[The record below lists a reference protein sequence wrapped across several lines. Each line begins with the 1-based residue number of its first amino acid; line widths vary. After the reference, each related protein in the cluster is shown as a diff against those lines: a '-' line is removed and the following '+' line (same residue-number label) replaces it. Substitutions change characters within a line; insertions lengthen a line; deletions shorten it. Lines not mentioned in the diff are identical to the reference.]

1 MQRYEWTRTS
11 DLHSFRLEDT
21 HPLDAAEELPLLLIP
36 FQYTPGFMLI
46 FENFITLRGNVLSG
60 RYSPHREGQ
69 ILQNEPPEE
78 LGSCQQRP
86 RWIQWARPVRRKEWK
101 PEGEFVYLC
110 REDGLIVWLE
120 LEGIE
125 NIFSLPHN
133 IGRLGI
139 NVDTAFASIDNH
151 GLHYNLKGSLSNDDF
166 LVAMGD
172 MSEGGL
178 FRISPRAA
186 AIRQQRILNWA
197 PITDLAVSNRSSPID
212 ESQSPATSTPGII
225 KSRDQVFAGV
235 GKGFRQGGV
244 CEFRYGIPATSRAI
258 SLEDLGSAGITA
270 LWVFP
275 DVKTTIL
282 VTDPERSYVFELSF
296 DTDDSGGVS
305 GVDLAA
311 KYGLDVGAR
320 TVAAGRTENGHIVQ
334 ITEMSIRISTAEGRA
349 PLIREWEENMVIT
362 AASIEG
368 LIPCILIAVR
378 FGDQHFL
385 QLLVVDRL
393 SLKIEVQTPL
403 SSEPSCI
410 LLQAVGD
417 QLCAFVGSLDGFI
430 RVFQTNGTQLSLSS
444 EHRFDGEFAICDS
457 IGLIS
462 KTADEANNLV
472 LCGLRNGSLQILQL
486 EHINGSGLLLGSL
499 PEVFH
504 TNALVKLNT
513 FSTTW
518 KR

>member
-1 MQRYEWTRTS
+1 MQRYEWTCTD
-11 DLHSFRLEDT
+11 DLHSFHLEDT
-21 HPLDAAEELPLLLIP
+21 HPLDAAEEIPLLLIP

-46 FENFITLRGNVLSG
+46 FENFITLRGNVWSD
-60 RYSPHREGQ
+60 RCSPHREGQ

-78 LGSCQQRP
+78 LGSCQQRQ

-110 REDGLIVWLE
+110 REDGLVVWLE

-186 AIRQQRILNWA
+186 AFRQQRILNWA
-197 PITDLAVSNRSSPID
+197 PIIDLTVSNRSRSID
-212 ESQSPATSTPGII
+212 ESQSPVASTLGII
-225 KSRDQVFAGV
+225 KSREQVFAGV
-235 GKGFRQGGV
+235 GKGLRQGGV
-244 CEFRYGIPATSRAI
+244 CEFRYGIPAISRAEL
-258 SLEDLGSAGITA
+258 SLKDLGSAGITA
-270 LWVFP
+270 LWALPV
-275 DVKTTIL
+275 DKIVIL
-282 VTDPERSYVFELSF
+282 VTDPERSYVFELSP

-305 GVDLAA
+305 DVDLAA
-311 KYGLDVGAR
+311 KLGLDVGSR
-320 TVAAGRTENGHIVQ
+320 TVAAGRTVNGHIIQ
-334 ITEMSIRISTAEGRA
+334 ILERSIRISTANGR
-349 PLIREWEENMVIT
+349 PSLIKELQENMIIT

-378 FGDQHFL
+378 FGDEYFL

-393 SLKIEVQTPL
+393 SLIIRFQISL

-417 QLCAFVGSLDGFI
+417 QLCAFVGSPDGFI
-430 RVFQTNGTQLSLSS
+430 RVFQTDGTQLS
-444 EHRFDGEFAICDS
+444 EHHFDGEFAICDS

-462 KTADEANNLV
+462 KTADEGNNLV

-486 EHINGSGLLLGSL
+486 EHINDSGQLSRAF
-499 PEVFH
+499 P
-504 TNALVKLNT
+504 K
-513 FSTTW
+513 FSILTHL
-518 KR
+518 